1 MTTPPAQPE
10 TACRRCGYVLDGVSG
25 SGGVTCPECGQEY
38 GRPPAAL
45 PPWPSA
51 FGIGLRLLGP
61 AVLVAIL
68 FGVVCSVPRLH
79 GLLFPGLL
87 IWLSLM
93 LTAGFFLPYA
103 FAVRLASRHE
113 LLPRRRATVRRLTAL
128 TSAGAAAL
136 FSAEVVVVWNF
147 VL

>member
-1 MTTPPAQPE
+1 
-10 TACRRCGYVLDGVSG
+10 
-25 SGGVTCPECGQEY
+25 
-38 GRPPAAL
+38 
-45 PPWPSA
+45 
-51 FGIGLRLLGP
+51 LLGP

-68 FGVVCSVPRLH
+68 FGVVCTSPRLH
-79 GLLFPGLL
+79 TLLFPVLL
-87 IWLSLM
+87 IWLSLI

-128 TSAGAAAL
+128 ASAGAAAL
-136 FSAEVVVVWNF
+136 FGAEVVVVWNF